1 MKPKEI
7 LALTVG
13 ILFFII
19 DQTTK
24 FIAVQEGSAQ
34 LNTGVAL
41 SVQLGPALPIILA
54 IFFFGFMYWLWRSRS
69 ATVTTFVFGFA
80 VFSNLVD
87 RVHYGGVVD
96 WLKVPGSVVI
106 NNLADWAIVLC
117 LGWWFLCRVKKGARA
132 DIEKRNNG

>member
-19 DQTTK
+19 DQATK
-24 FIAVQEGSAQ
+24 FIAVQQGNAQ

-41 SVQLGPALPIILA
+41 SIQLGQALPIILA
-54 IFFFGFMYWLWRSRS
+54 TFFFGFLYWLWRSKS
-69 ATVTTFVFGFA
+69 ATVATFVFGFA

-96 WLKVPGSVVI
+96 WLRIPGSAVI
-106 NNLADWAIVLC
+106 NNLADWAIVIC
-117 LGWWFLCRVKKGARA
+117 LGWWFLLRVKDGIRTE
-132 DIEKRNNG
+132 IEKRNHG